1 MTKRTKKVLFG
12 AGLACTGAAIGLLA
26 NTYWL
31 SKGFN
36 ILAVIVA
43 VTGSLILYSATKM
56 ETA

>member
-1 MTKRTKKVLFG
+1 MTKRTKKALFG
-12 AGLACTGAAIGLLA
+12 AGLVCTGAAIGLLA
-26 NTYWL
+26 NTPWF

-36 ILAVIVA
+36 IVA